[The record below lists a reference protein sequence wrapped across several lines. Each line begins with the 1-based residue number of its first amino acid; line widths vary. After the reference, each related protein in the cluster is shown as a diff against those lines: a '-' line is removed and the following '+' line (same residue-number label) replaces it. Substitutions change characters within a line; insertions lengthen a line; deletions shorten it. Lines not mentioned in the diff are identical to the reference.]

1 MSQSTDVFRSM
12 TDKECLA
19 FFKGLRDEV
28 RPLYRQAEV
37 VSAAVLRVRPV
48 FLGKQPFPKRCEM
61 MRKALAM
68 KMNAQAAGEILAAYF
83 IEKHNK
89 ELGELLDLLKIEH
102 EEGSL
107 KGANPP
113 QPDEKLLREAV
124 KKFKSAENT
133 PMRSV
138 ILKAF
143 AGQSAIDWPVLDEI
157 VFGAP
162 AVKA

>member
-1 MSQSTDVFRSM
+1 
-12 TDKECLA
+12 
-19 FFKGLRDEV
+19 
-28 RPLYRQAEV
+28 
-37 VSAAVLRVRPV
+37 
-48 FLGKQPFPKRCEM
+48 M

-102 EEGSL
+102 EDGSL
-107 KGANPP
+107 KATNPS
-113 QPDEKLLREAV
+113 QPDEKTVREAV
-124 KKFKSAENT
+124 KKFMSGEDK

-143 AGQSAIDWPVLDEI
+143 AGQSAIEWPLLDEI